1 MVVARTDRRPAGLRS
16 GLLLVA
22 AALAGPALART
33 VPVAPD
39 SALHGYVLGRYAS
52 VDDELLKAARYFD
65 AARKNDPSQPTL
77 ARRAFELAVAAG
89 ERDRAFALAQQL
101 ALTTRN
107 DPDVQLMRMGDALL
121 RHDWKGA
128 AAARSG
134 IAEAGYAQ
142 VVGPIVDAWIAF
154 GKGDVDG
161 GLGRLDPSGYTG
173 FARAYIV
180 EQRAHMLAAAGRWTE
195 AAGLYGELR
204 ANSGPGISLMRAGE
218 ADALAMAGQ
227 REAALALLAD
237 DPGNAGARQ
246 KLLAGKRIGA
256 LAPDPRRAVAWM
268 SARLASDL
276 SRDRPVP
283 LALMFGRLATFLAPD
298 LSATWLIC
306 GDVLARG
313 NQRESALEAYGRVP
327 ADDGLADA
335 ARGRRAE
342 MLEQL
347 GRSEDAGAMLKA
359 ATVGDGADVADWVR
373 LGDWHRRA
381 DRFEDAARAYG
392 AAIARAQRGGS
403 AGADGWTLWFLR
415 GSMLER
421 AGRWPEAEADLRAAL
436 QRAPEEPVVLNYLGY
451 SLLDRGEKLAE
462 AGGLIERAAR
472 LRPGDG
478 GIVDSLGWS
487 QYRQGRY
494 AEAVDTLEKAWA
506 LEQSDPTV
514 IDHLGDA
521 YWQVGRRIEAR
532 FRWRQALDLDP
543 DARQAK
549 ALRGKLDY
557 GLDAALAMAAK
568 P

>member
-1 MVVARTDRRPAGLRS
+1 MVVPRSDHGRAGL
-16 GLLLVA
+16 GLLLMA
-22 AALAGPALART
+22 AVLAGPASARA
-33 VPVAPD
+33 VATTPD

-52 VDDELLKAARYFD
+52 VDDELQRAADYFD
-65 AARKNDPSQPTL
+65 AARKDDPAQPTL
-77 ARRAFELAVAAG
+77 TRRAFELAVAAG

-101 ALTTRN
+101 GLTTRN

-121 RHDWKGA
+121 RRDWKA
-128 AAARSG
+128 ATAARGG

-161 GLGRLDPSGYTG
+161 GLGRLDPTGYTG
-173 FARAYIV
+173 FAGAYIV
-180 EQRAHMLAAAGRWTE
+180 EQRAHMLAAAGRWTD

-227 REAALALLAD
+227 RDSALALLGD
-237 DPGNAGARQ
+237 DPGNAAARNR
-246 KLLAGKRIGA
+246 LLAGKRIGA
-256 LAPDPRRAVAWM
+256 LAPDPRHAVAWM

-298 LSATWLIC
+298 MGATWLIC

-313 NQRESALEAYGRVP
+313 NQRDSALEAYARVP
-327 ADDGLADA
+327 ADDALADA

-342 MLEQL
+342 MLEQS
-347 GRSEDAGAMLKA
+347 GRSDAAGALLKT
-359 ATVGDGADVADWVR
+359 ATVGDAADVSDWVR
-373 LGDWHRRA
+373 FGDWHRRA
-381 DRFEDAARAYG
+381 DRFDDAARAYG
-392 AAIARAQRGGS
+392 AAIGLAQRQGG
-403 AGADGWTLWFLR
+403 GAADAWTLLFLR

-421 AGRWPEAEADLRAAL
+421 AGRWPEAEADLRTAL
-436 QRAPEEPVVLNYLGY
+436 QRAPDEAVVLNYLGY

-462 AGGLIERAAR
+462 AGSLIERAAR

-478 GIVDSLGWS
+478 GIIDSLGWS

-494 AEAVDTLEKAWA
+494 AEAVDTLEKAWS
-506 LEQSDPTV
+506 LEQTDPTV